1 MSYTV
6 NNTRTTVVSTV
17 NNGTTAAIGGVT
29 LIGKNF
35 TGYGEIIA
43 ENFVRILENHAN
55 TTPPTAPLEGQLYW
69 DTTNQSLQVYNASIC
84 SQ

>member
-29 LIGKNF
+29 LIGK
-35 TGYGEIIA
+35 TLLVMA
-43 ENFVRILENHAN
+43 KLLLK
-55 TTPPTAPLEGQLYW
+55 TL
-69 DTTNQSLQVYNASIC
+69 
-84 SQ
+84 